1 MSAGFAAADVS
12 VSGSA
17 RMGIVSTDSN
27 SAFSSRVRMSFSGS
41 GTTDGGLA
49 FGGSFDAHNSQGA
62 NAGTSGSTFISGAF
76 GKISM
81 GDVAGGD
88 AASVGE
94 IDSGVG
100 YTGLGSSGSNSYVSD
115 GGIGFAV
122 FGTKAVAA
130 SGGTVGNAYIAAI
143 PAAGNVTGTDGSK
156 VLYTYT
162 AGGVTIN
169 ASSSQLATNGGN
181 SAYGVGAS
189 YTMGDLTVG
198 LGFGSSDVTIDN
210 VAVVADSGTAT
221 QLASGTFNGF
231 KGDATDTTISAKYVM
246 GATTIKANYQVKS
259 LDVSRAADVANGA
272 AVTTN
277 VIANAVGGVNAIT
290 SLVKTDVSAT
300 ATSMGVSV
308 SHTID
313 AMTINAFGSSTDLD
327 LGKLAASS
335 TRTASGLGVSYD
347 LGGGATIKAGVVN
360 FTTPSLKQTSITEGA
375 SNAGSYLADTLVA
388 GKVTQ
393 TSSNVYDIGISFK
406 F

>member
-1 MSAGFAAADVS
+1 
-12 VSGSA
+12 
-17 RMGIVSTDSN
+17 MGIVSTDSN
-27 SAFSSRVRMSFSGS
+27 SAFSSRVRMSFSGT

-88 AASVGE
+88 ANSVGE

-115 GGIGFAV
+115 GGIGFAL

-130 SGGTVGNAYIAAI
+130 SGAGANYVPAVA
-143 PAAGNVTGTDGSK
+143 AAGNVTGTDGSK

-198 LGFGSSDVTIDN
+198 VGFGSSDVTIDN
-210 VAVVADSGTAT
+210 VTVVAPHQNSN
-221 QLASGTFNGF
+221 QLASGTFGGF

-259 LDVSRAADVANGA
+259 LDVSRAADATTVA
-272 AVTTN
+272 
-277 VIANAVGGVNAIT
+277 GVNDTALVGTTVTHAIT
-290 SLVKTDVSAT
+290 KLVKTDVSAT
-300 ATSMGVSV
+300 ATTMGVSV
-308 SHTID
+308 SHKID

-335 TRTASGLGVSYD
+335 TRTASGLGVAYD

-360 FTTPSLKQTSITEGA
+360 FTTPSLKQTSITEGT
-375 SNAGSYLADTLVA
+375 LVTDADTLVA

-393 TSSNVYDIGISFK
+393 TSSNVYDIGISFS